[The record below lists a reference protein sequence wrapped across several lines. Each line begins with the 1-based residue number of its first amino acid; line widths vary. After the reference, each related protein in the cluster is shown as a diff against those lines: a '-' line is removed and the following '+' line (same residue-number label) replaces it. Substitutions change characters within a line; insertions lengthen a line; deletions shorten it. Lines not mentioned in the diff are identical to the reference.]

1 MRETEGALEGS
12 WRLEAGSG
20 VVENTGAGGA
30 QKKGEE
36 EGGGWGGSE
45 KQQKTFRSQTQ
56 KKNTSSKW
64 SSFHNS

>member
-36 EGGGWGGSE
+36 EGGGGSE
-45 KQQKTFRSQTQ
+45 KKQKTFRSQTQ
-56 KKNTSSKW
+56 KKK
-64 SSFHNS
+64 HVQ